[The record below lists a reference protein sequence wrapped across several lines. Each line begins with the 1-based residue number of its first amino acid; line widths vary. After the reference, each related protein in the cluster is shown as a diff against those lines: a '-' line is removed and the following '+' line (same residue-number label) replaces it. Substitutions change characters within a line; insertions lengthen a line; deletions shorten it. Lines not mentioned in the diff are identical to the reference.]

1 MAPSTT
7 TSTTMKT
14 ELGRSLRRGAVMR
27 LYFARRRGVGKPVAR
42 PLPTTRRILYTIG
55 SMALVR
61 SVATVGGY
69 TMMSRVLGFVR
80 DVLMAQFLGAG
91 PVADAFFVA
100 LRLPNLFRALFAEG
114 AFSAAFVP
122 IFAGMVAKE
131 GPRPARL
138 FAEDAVALL
147 TTVLFIFVLACEIAT
162 PALLHVLAPGFAAEP
177 EKFAITVAFAR
188 ITFPYL
194 LFISLVA
201 LQGGV
206 LNSLERFAATAAAPV
221 LLNLFLI
228 GTLLL
233 VRPVNGFA
241 LSWAVTAAGFAQFVW
256 LMASCGR
263 AGMALRFPRPR
274 WTPPLKRLV
283 GLMGP
288 GVLGA
293 GVTQLNLVVSTAVA
307 SLLPTGAVS
316 YLYYADRLNQLP
328 LAVVGTAV
336 GTAILPPLSRQVRT
350 GDVAAAAATQNRG
363 LELALLLTV
372 PAAVAL
378 GVLAQ
383 PLLTAL
389 FERGA
394 FGPTE
399 VRATAGALA
408 AYAAGLPAFVLVKV
422 LAPAFFARH
431 DTATPVKIGIVAVAA
446 NLALTL
452 ILGVALPFAHVGVAS
467 ATSAAGWINALS
479 LLWLLHRRAHFRL
492 DARARARI
500 PRIVLAALLMGAVL
514 LALGV
519 PLAPLFAATPLRRL
533 AALAALVA
541 AGLAAFAL
549 FALAL
554 GAADWSELGSRLG
567 LDLAARRR
575 R

>member
-1 MAPSTT
+1 
-7 TSTTMKT
+7 
-14 ELGRSLRRGAVMR
+14 MR

>member
-1 MAPSTT
+1 
-7 TSTTMKT
+7 
-14 ELGRSLRRGAVMR
+14 
-27 LYFARRRGVGKPVAR
+27 
-42 PLPTTRRILYTIG
+42 
-55 SMALVR
+55 MALLR

-69 TMMSRVLGFVR
+69 TMISRVLGFVR

-122 IFAGMVAKE
+122 IFAGMVAKD
-131 GPRPARL
+131 GRLPARR
-138 FAEDAVALL
+138 FAEEAVAAL
-147 TTVLFIFVLACEIAT
+147 TAVLFVFVLLCEIFT

-177 EKFAITVAFAR
+177 EKFAITVTFTR

-221 LLNLFLI
+221 LLNVFLI

-233 VRPVNGFA
+233 VRPVNGVA
-241 LSWAVTAAGFAQFVW
+241 LSWAVTSAGFAQFVW
-256 LMASCGR
+256 LMVSCHH
-263 AGMALRFPRPR
+263 AGVALHFPRPR
-274 WTPPLKRLV
+274 WTPALKRLV
-283 GLMGP
+283 RLMGP
-288 GVLGA
+288 GILGA

-350 GDVAAAAATQNRG
+350 GDDAGAVQTQNRG

-378 GVLAQ
+378 GMLA
-383 PLLTAL
+383 PRILAAL

-394 FGPTE
+394 FGPAE
-399 VRATAGALA
+399 VHATAGALA

-431 DTATPVKIGIVAVAA
+431 DTKTPVKVAVVAVAA
-446 NLALTL
+446 NLVLTL
-452 ILGVALPFAHVGVAS
+452 VLGVALPFAYVGVAG
-467 ATSAAGWINALS
+467 ATSIAGWINALS

-492 DARARARI
+492 DARSRSRI
-500 PRIVLAALLMGAVL
+500 PRILLAAALMGAVL
-514 LALGV
+514 VALGL
-519 PLAPLFAATPLRRL
+519 PLAPEFAGGTAVRI
-533 AALAALVA
+533 AALTALIVAGLVA
-541 AGLAAFAL
+541 FAGFAL
-549 FALAL
+549 LL
-554 GAADWSELGSRLG
+554 GAADWSELGGR